1 MDPIGASDTWE
12 WHGYRNSY
20 VTIDGVPMQSVSGGG
35 HWGGGMWISS
45 RDHARFGYLHLRRGV
60 WNGRRLLSERWLE
73 QATTPCPVKPV
84 YGCLWWLNTSRAHLP
99 SAPETSFFA
108 LGAGQNAVW
117 VDPEHDLVAVVR
129 WIDTAALDG
138 FIGRV
143 LAAIRE

>member
-1 MDPIGASDTWE
+1 
-12 WHGYRNSY
+12 
-20 VTIDGVPMQSVSGGG
+20 MQSVSGGG

-73 QATTPCPVKPV
+73 QATSPCPVKPV
-84 YGCLWWLNTSRAHLP
+84 YGCRWWLNTAREHLP

-108 LGAGQNAVW
+108 LVAVQNAVW
-117 VDPEHDLVAVVR
+117 VDPDHDLVAVVR
-129 WIDTAALDG
+129 WIDTASLDG

-143 LAAIRE
+143 LAAIRD